1 MSCRRQLFFLSLDCP
16 IKKRGKKQVAFFLK
30 SLFSIITSMISN
42 YRTCGIYN
50 NNDITTSYCHF
61 TILLPLWTCDNCDWS
76 TGRNR
81 RFHGYVSQHLLWLSK
96 KKNNEKE
103 KCRTYSVVSAD
114 QRAEFCLNII
124 IIVIYLLFDCNCIF
138 VVVTASEICNYL

>member
-1 MSCRRQLFFLSLDCP
+1 MYLSSQIRFFLP
-16 IKKRGKKQVAFFLK
+16 I
-30 SLFSIITSMISN
+30 SLFSIITSVISN

-61 TILLPLWTCDNCDWS
+61 TILLPLWACDNCDWS
-76 TGRNR
+76 NGRNC

-124 IIVIYLLFDCNCIF
+124 IIVIYLSFDCNCIF
-138 VVVTASEICNYL
+138 VVVAASENMYLSLVVGIK

>member
-1 MSCRRQLFFLSLDCP
+1 
-16 IKKRGKKQVAFFLK
+16 
-30 SLFSIITSMISN
+30 MISN

-76 TGRNR
+76 TGRNC

-114 QRAEFCLNII
+114 QRAKFCLNII
-124 IIVIYLLFDCNCIF
+124 IIVIYLSFDCNYIF
-138 VVVTASEICNYL
+138 CSCHWLRKYVPTFSCWNKVIFILDISTVFYYCTVIFEVF